1 MKYSIYIRGRGFSFQ
16 LASSLNKI
24 GKLKYLVSSYP
35 KFFITKYKIPSN
47 KIKSIF
53 FLEILIRFIKFLFK
67 YSEFIKKKF
76 NPHLIVNPIADYLF
90 STIFFTKSQ
99 INIIGFGNPACK
111 LIKKSQKE
119 NIKTIYFL
127 NTNSPKE
134 KEKIFS
140 EYKKFGL
147 EKIYEKEHPNITKK
161 INQNIRDSDYV
172 GCLSHFQKQ
181 NYLKEGIL
189 HENKSII
196 IPMGVDTSVFYPQN
210 QKKDKFVV
218 IGVGNN
224 FIIKGFKYLIEA
236 FNNLNLKNSELW
248 LVGDLDKSLISKIIK
263 LELNNLIY
271 NNIKEFDL
279 PNLYNK
285 SSIFCLP
292 TLTEG
297 APAVIPQAMS
307 CGLPILVTKNCQGP
321 EVIDNNQNGF
331 IIDEKNSKSIE
342 DKILFLYNN
351 PQVRD
356 KMGISAAKFAKN
368 NLSFDIIA
376 ENLNQKFENILK

>member
-1 MKYSIYIRGRGFSFQ
+1 M
-16 LASSLNKI
+16 
-24 GKLKYLVSSYP
+24 
-35 KFFITKYKIPSN
+35 
-47 KIKSIF
+47 
-53 FLEILIRFIKFLFK
+53 
-67 YSEFIKKKF
+67 
-76 NPHLIVNPIADYLF
+76 
-90 STIFFTKSQ
+90 
-99 INIIGFGNPACK
+99 
-111 LIKKSQKE
+111 
-119 NIKTIYFL
+119 
-127 NTNSPKE
+127 
-134 KEKIFS
+134 

-147 EKIYEKEHPNITKK
+147 EEIYEKEHSTLTEK

-172 GCLSHFQKQ
+172 GCLSNFQKQ
-181 NYLKEGIL
+181 NYIKEGIL
-189 HENKSII
+189 LENKSII
-196 IPMGVDTSVFYPQN
+196 IPMGVDTSVFYPQS

-224 FIIKGFKYLIEA
+224 FVIKGFKYLIEA

-248 LVGDLDKSLISKIIK
+248 LVGDLDRSLISKIVK
-263 LELNNLIY
+263 LKYNNLIY

-279 PNLYNK
+279 PNFYNK

-321 EVIDNNQNGF
+321 EVIDDNQNGF

-342 DKILFLYNN
+342 DKILYLYNN
-351 PQVRD
+351 PQIRD
-356 KMGISAAKFAKN
+356 KMGISAAKFARN

-376 ENLNQKFENILK
+376 ENLNHKFENILDDKI